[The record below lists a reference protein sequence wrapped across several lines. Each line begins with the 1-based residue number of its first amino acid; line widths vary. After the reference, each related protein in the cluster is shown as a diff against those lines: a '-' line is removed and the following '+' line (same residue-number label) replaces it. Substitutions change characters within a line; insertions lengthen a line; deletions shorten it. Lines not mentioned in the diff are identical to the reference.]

1 LRKVLA
7 DKTTLDGQGYFV
19 TSRYDKISFIP
30 LLYASPKVIR
40 LAVMQHLRFPSPTRT
55 WAPGSRA
62 LLLGPWAL
70 SVDVLDSSGI
80 SFVGGNAISIHAP
93 ISS

>member
-1 LRKVLA
+1 LRKVPA

-19 TSRYDKISFIP
+19 TSRYDKIPFIP

-40 LAVMQHLRFPSPTRT
+40 LAVMQHLRFPSPPRSR
-55 WAPGSRA
+55 APGSWA
-62 LLLGPWAL
+62 LLLGPWAF
-70 SVDVLDSSGI
+70 SIGVLDSSGI